1 MGLQPLHKIFNILAY
16 RIKGMQKIFVLSH
29 ASDIDGVGSAA
40 LIRMKYGVPTSRL
53 FFSDYSKE
61 GISYVGRKLA
71 PFYGEGITLF
81 ITDLGVNDLLIGSY
95 KAMIDNIKKGG
106 GKVFWFDH
114 NPWTRKGMNE
124 LASRCDIAVIGENDR
139 YCATEI
145 TCKRLGLGGM
155 FAKRFVGIVHYS
167 DFNIRPK
174 SGKTREMVGFY
185 ALSIT
190 SYNMNKSRDYV
201 TRRLRHMAKLI
212 SSGRLIDSRIR
223 ADAIR
228 FGKVNGRRISRMLDG
243 MEVRKGFALGFSKAV
258 QSTSGCMAII
268 ERSKRPIGIYVNVKN
283 GIAHI
288 RSLKADITPL
298 SRSLGGGGHPRASG
312 FSVDQKK
319 FGQFRKKSERVALAD
334 YLEKKMAK
342 LGLTG

>member
-1 MGLQPLHKIFNILAY
+1 
-16 RIKGMQKIFVLSH
+16 MQKTFVLSH

-61 GISYVGRKLA
+61 GISYAGKKLA

-81 ITDLGVNDLLIGSY
+81 IADLGVNDLLIGSY
-95 KAMIDNIKKGG
+95 RAIIDSIRKGG

-114 NPWTRKGMNE
+114 HPWTQKGIDE
-124 LASRCDIAVIGENDR
+124 LASKCDIAVVGENAR

-145 TCKRLGLGGM
+145 TYKRLGIGGA
-155 FAKRFVGIVHYS
+155 FAKRFVDIVHYS
-167 DFNIRPK
+167 DFNIRPE
-174 SGKTREMVGFY
+174 SREIRKMVGFY

-190 SYNMNKSRDYV
+190 SYNMNRSREYI
-201 TRRLRHMAKLI
+201 TRRLRHIAKVI
-212 SSGRLIDSRIR
+212 SGGSLIDRR
-223 ADAIR
+223 TKDDAIR
-228 FGKVNGRRISRMLDG
+228 FGKTNEKRIGRMLDG

-258 QSTSGCMAII
+258 QSTGGCMAII
-268 ERSKRPIGIYVNVKN
+268 ERSGRPIGIYVNVKN

-312 FSVDQKK
+312 FYIDPKK
-319 FGQFRKKSERVALAD
+319 FWYFRSKSGRVALAD
-334 YLEKKMAK
+334 YLEKRMAK
-342 LGLTG
+342 LGLNG